1 MCMSYDE
8 RLVPHIIFNSQEP
21 LTPTTPCKRP
31 TALLRQKLTMS
42 KNIKKK
48 MSKNVAFCCNNTV
61 NEI

>member
-1 MCMSYDE
+1 MLYDE
-8 RLVPHIIFNSQEP
+8 RLVQHIIFNSQEP

-31 TALLRQKLTMS
+31 TASRQKLKMS

-48 MSKNVAFCCNNTV
+48 MSKNVVFCHNNTV